1 MSICKHVNPSLDL
14 VEFIS
19 TNKKDAEVERDE
31 LDAIMRRKDY
41 TIVRQTVYI
50 VISKENR
57 KRLVHP

>member
-1 MSICKHVNPSLDL
+1 MSICKNVNQSLEL

-57 KRLVHP
+57 KRLVQP